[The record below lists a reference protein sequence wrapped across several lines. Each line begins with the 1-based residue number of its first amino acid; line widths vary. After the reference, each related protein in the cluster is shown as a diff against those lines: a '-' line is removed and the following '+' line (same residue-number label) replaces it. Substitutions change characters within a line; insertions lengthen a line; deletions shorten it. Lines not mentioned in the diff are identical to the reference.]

1 MLICSQ
7 CNAPD
12 GRGRGDACVAPT
24 VSGPRGRVFGQREII
39 LETPHEYLTVLLS
52 YVGFDA
58 TESVQAIECDSLPR
72 AATR

>member
-1 MLICSQ
+1 M
-7 CNAPD
+7 
-12 GRGRGDACVAPT
+12 
-24 VSGPRGRVFGQREII
+24 I